1 LSTTSTPQ
9 VRVPNEI
16 KPAGLHAGTT
26 NLREE
31 IRISAFPRTE
41 TTLPA
46 ETGVW
51 VAVAAISMCFAAL
64 ISALIVREG
73 IAADWVHFGVPRIMY
88 VNTFILLVSSISLEA
103 ARNSFSK
110 AQEFERQNPAAGEK
124 ALDRARLWLLSTV
137 ALGALF
143 VVGQVMA
150 WRDLVAKGLF
160 LASSP
165 SSSFFYL
172 LTAAHGLHLL
182 GGIAGLGYAFWRI
195 RRDPG
200 SQETGVLSVAGVYWH
215 FMDGLWAFLFII
227 LVARM

>member
-1 LSTTSTPQ
+1 
-9 VRVPNEI
+9 
-16 KPAGLHAGTT
+16 
-26 NLREE
+26 
-31 IRISAFPRTE
+31 
-41 TTLPA
+41 
-46 ETGVW
+46 
-51 VAVAAISMCFAAL
+51 MCFAAL

-103 ARNSFSK
+103 ARNSFST
-110 AQEFERQNPAAGEK
+110 AQEFERQKPVAGEQ

-150 WRDLVAKGLF
+150 WRDLVVKGLF

-182 GGIAGLGYAFWRI
+182 GGMVGLGYAFWRI
-195 RRDPG
+195 RREPG
-200 SQETGVLSVAGVYWH
+200 SREACVLSVAAVYWH